1 MNEDSPTNT
10 NSGCSHHASRRVV
23 SPNLRWVKGHTACA
37 IERASRVQA
46 EFGFQNHTDESNR
59 LQVDGNIRCNVWRGG
74 RLMAEEREHAA
85 TEELTSE
92 QKRENVIR
100 LAF

>member
-1 MNEDSPTNT
+1 MNKDSPTNT

-37 IERASRVQA
+37 IERASRVQPDLVSKTILTSRIDCKLTGTSVA
-46 EFGFQNHTDESNR
+46 TSGA
-59 LQVDGNIRCNVWRGG
+59 GG
-74 RLMAEEREHAA
+74 RLMAEERDQAA

-100 LAF
+100 LA